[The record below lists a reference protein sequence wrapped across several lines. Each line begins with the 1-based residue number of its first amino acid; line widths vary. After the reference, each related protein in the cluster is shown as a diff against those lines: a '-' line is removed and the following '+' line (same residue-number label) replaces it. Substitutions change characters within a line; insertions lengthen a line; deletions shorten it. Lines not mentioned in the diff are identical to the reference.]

1 MSELTRRI
9 IFAVI
14 AAPASVGVVYLG
26 DWALAIV
33 LSVLA
38 ALAAWEFFRM
48 ARETGALPIEPAG
61 IALAALLPIA
71 VHAQRLGVYSLSLTA
86 IVAMILVLFAS
97 TIWLRGPTGR
107 PMSSVSITTFGVFYA
122 GLFSYI
128 YAVRYHNY
136 AVGAA
141 AGTALVFLPIF
152 LTWSTDVGAYAFGR
166 LFGRKKLIPAVSP
179 GKTVEGAVGGLGLT
193 IVICLLYVRF
203 ILMPYAQLGL
213 TIQGAVLFAIVVSVA
228 AQIGDLAESL
238 VKREAGVKDSSGI
251 LPGHGG
257 ILDRFDSLLF
267 VMPIAFL
274 LLGRLLLP
282 IPQ

>member
-14 AAPASVGVVYLG
+14 AAPASIAVVYYG
-26 DWALAIV
+26 DWALAIL

-38 ALAAWEFFRM
+38 ALGAWELFRM
-48 ARETGALPIEPAG
+48 ARETGAMPLEPAG

-71 VHAQRLGVYSLSLTA
+71 IHAQRLGVYTLSMTA
-86 IVAMILVLFAS
+86 VVTMILVLFAS
-97 TIWLRGPTGR
+97 TIWLRGPGGR
-107 PMSSVSITTFGVFYA
+107 PLSSVAITAFGVLYA
-122 GLFSYI
+122 ALISYV
-128 YAVRYHNY
+128 YALRYHDY
-136 AVGAA
+136 AIGAA

-166 LFGRKKLIPAVSP
+166 AFGKTKLIPAVSP
-179 GKTVEGAVGGLGLT
+179 GKTVAGAVGGLGLT

-213 TIQGAVLFAIVVSVA
+213 TIQGAVLFAVVVSVA
-228 AQIGDLAESL
+228 AQTGDLAESL
-238 VKREAGVKDSSGI
+238 LKREAGVKDSSTI
-251 LPGHGG
+251 IPGHGG

-267 VMPIAFL
+267 VMPVSFL
-274 LLGRLLLP
+274 VLGRLLLP
-282 IPQ
+282 VPG

>member
-14 AAPASVGVVYLG
+14 AAPASVALVYFG
-26 DWALAIV
+26 DWVLATL

-38 ALAAWEFFRM
+38 ALAAWEFYRM
-48 ARETGALPIEPAG
+48 ARETGAFPLEPAG
-61 IALAALLPIA
+61 VALAALLPIA
-71 VHAQRLGVYSLSLTA
+71 VHAQRLGVYTLSLTA
-86 IVAMILVLFAS
+86 IVCMILVLFAS
-97 TIWLRGPTGR
+97 TIWLRGPTGK
-107 PMSSVSITTFGVFYA
+107 PVSSVSVTVFGILYA

-128 YAVRYHNY
+128 YALRYHDY
-136 AVGAA
+136 AVGAR
-141 AGTALVFLPIF
+141 AGTVLVFLPI
-152 LTWSTDVGAYAFGR
+152 LITWATDVGAYAFGR
-166 LFGRKKLIPAVSP
+166 MFGKKKLIPSVSP
-179 GKTVEGAVGGLGLT
+179 GKTVEGAVGGLGLA

-203 ILMPYAQLGL
+203 MLMPYAQLGL

-228 AQIGDLAESL
+228 AQTGDLAESL
-238 VKREAGVKDSSGI
+238 LKREAGVKDSSRI

-267 VMPIAFL
+267 VMPVALL

-282 IPQ
+282 VPQ

>member
-1 MSELTRRI
+1 MSELTRRV

-14 AAPASVGVVYLG
+14 AAPASIAIVYLG

-38 ALAAWEFFRM
+38 ALAAWELFRI
-48 ARETGALPIEPAG
+48 ARETGAYPLDVAG
-61 IALAALLPIA
+61 IGLAALIPIA
-71 VHAQRLGVYSLSLTA
+71 VHAQRLGVYTLSLTA
-86 IVAMILVLFAS
+86 IVALVLVLFAS
-97 TIWLRGPTGR
+97 TIWLRGPQGK
-107 PMSSVSITTFGVFYA
+107 PLSSVAITAFGIMYA
-122 GLFSYI
+122 SLFSYI
-128 YAVRYHNY
+128 YALRYHGY

-141 AGTALVFLPIF
+141 AGTALVVLPVI
-152 LTWSTDVGAYAFGR
+152 LTWSTDIGAYMFGR
-166 LFGRKKLIPAVSP
+166 TFGRKKLIPSISP
-179 GKTVEGAVGGLGLT
+179 GKTVEGAVGGLGVT

-228 AQIGDLAESL
+228 AQTGDLAESL
-238 VKREAGVKDSSGI
+238 LKREAGIKDSSNI
-251 LPGHGG
+251 IPGHGG

-267 VMPIAFL
+267 VMPVAFL
-274 LLGRLLLP
+274 MLGRLLLP

>member
-14 AAPASVGVVYLG
+14 AAPASMAIVYFG

-48 ARETGALPIEPAG
+48 ARETGAFPLEPAG
-61 IALAALLPIA
+61 IALAALVPIA
-71 VHAQRLGVYSLSLTA
+71 VHAQRLGVYTLSLTV
-86 IVAMILVLFAS
+86 IVALILVLFAS
-97 TIWLRGPTGR
+97 TIWLRGPSGK
-107 PMSSVSITTFGVFYA
+107 PASSVAITAFGVLYA

-128 YAVRYHNY
+128 YALRYHDY
-136 AVGAA
+136 AVGAG
-141 AGTALVFLPIF
+141 AGTVLVLLPVL
-152 LTWSTDVGAYAFGR
+152 LTWATDVGAYAFGR
-166 LFGRKKLIPAVSP
+166 TLGRKKLIPSVSP

-193 IVICLLYVRF
+193 IVVCLLYVRF
-203 ILMPYAQLGL
+203 VLIPYAQLGL

-228 AQIGDLAESL
+228 AQTGDLAESL
-238 VKREAGVKDSSGI
+238 LKREAGVKDSSRI
-251 LPGHGG
+251 IPGHGG
-257 ILDRFDSLLF
+257 ILDRFDGLLF
-267 VMPIAFL
+267 VMPAAFL

-282 IPQ
+282 VPQ

>member
-14 AAPASVGVVYLG
+14 AAPASIALIYLG

-38 ALAAWEFFRM
+38 ALAAWELFRI
-48 ARETGALPIEPAG
+48 ARETGALPLEPAG

-71 VHAQRLGVYSLSLTA
+71 VHGQRLGVYTLSLTA
-86 IVAMILVLFAS
+86 IVAMMLVLFSS
-97 TIWLRGPTGR
+97 TIWLRGPSGK
-107 PMSSVSITTFGVFYA
+107 PLSSVAITVFGVMYA
-122 GLFSYI
+122 GLFSYV
-128 YAVRYHNY
+128 YALRYHDY
-136 AVGAA
+136 AVGAG
-141 AGTALVFLPIF
+141 AGTVLVLLPVL
-152 LTWSTDVGAYAFGR
+152 LTWSTDVGAYTFGR
-166 LFGRKKLIPAVSP
+166 TFGKRKLIPSVSP

-213 TIQGAVLFAIVVSVA
+213 TFKGAVLFAIVVSVA
-228 AQIGDLAESL
+228 AQTGDLAESL
-238 VKREAGVKDSSGI
+238 LKREAGIKDSSRI
-251 LPGHGG
+251 IPGHGG
-257 ILDRFDSLLF
+257 ILDRFDSVLF

-274 LLGRLLLP
+274 LLGRLLQP
-282 IPQ
+282 VPQ

>member
-14 AAPASVGVVYLG
+14 AAPASIAIVYLG
-26 DWALAIV
+26 DWVLAIV
-33 LSVLA
+33 LSGLA

-48 ARETGALPIEPAG
+48 ARETGALPLDPAG

-71 VHAQRLGVYSLSLTA
+71 VHAQRLGVYTLSLTA
-86 IVAMILVLFAS
+86 IVAMILVMFAS
-97 TIWLRGPTGR
+97 TIWLRGPSGK
-107 PMSSVSITTFGVFYA
+107 PISSVSVTAFGVLYA

-128 YAVRYHNY
+128 YAIRYHDY
-136 AVGAA
+136 AVGAG
-141 AGTALVFLPIF
+141 AGTALAFLPVF

-166 LFGRKKLIPAVSP
+166 TFGKKKLIPSVSP

-228 AQIGDLAESL
+228 AQTGDLAESL
-238 VKREAGVKDSSGI
+238 LKREAGVKDSSRI

-267 VMPIAFL
+267 VMPIAYL
-274 LLGRLLLP
+274 VLGRLLLP

>member
-14 AAPASVGVVYLG
+14 AAPASIGVVYLG

-48 ARETGALPIEPAG
+48 ARETGAQPIEPAG

-71 VHAQRLGVYSLSLTA
+71 AHAQRLGVYTLSLTA
-86 IVAMILVLFAS
+86 IVAMLLVLFAS
-97 TIWLRGPTGR
+97 TIWLRGPAGR
-107 PMSSVSITTFGVFYA
+107 PMSSVSITAFGVFYA

-193 IVICLLYVRF
+193 IVMCLLYVRF

-213 TIQGAVLFAIVVSVA
+213 TIQGAVLFAVVISVA
-228 AQIGDLAESL
+228 AQVGDLAESL
-238 VKREAGVKDSSGI
+238 LKREAAVKDSSRI

>member
-1 MSELTRRI
+1 VSELTRRI

-14 AAPASVGVVYLG
+14 AAPASIGVVYLG

-38 ALAAWEFFRM
+38 ALGAWEFFRM
-48 ARETGALPIEPAG
+48 ARETGALPLEPAG
-61 IALAALLPIA
+61 IVLAALLPIA
-71 VHAQRLGVYSLSLTA
+71 VHAQRLGVYTLSLTA

-97 TIWLRGPTGR
+97 SIWLRGPSGK
-107 PMSSVSITTFGVFYA
+107 PLSSVSITAFGVFYP
-122 GLFSYI
+122 GLLSYI
-128 YAVRYHNY
+128 YAVRYHDY

-141 AGTALVFLPIF
+141 AGTALVFLPIL

-166 LFGRKKLIPAVSP
+166 LFGNRRLIPSVSP

-193 IVICLLYVRF
+193 ILICLLYVRF

-228 AQIGDLAESL
+228 AQVGDLAESL
-238 VKREAGVKDSSGI
+238 LKREAGVKDSSRI

>member
-1 MSELTRRI
+1 VSELTRRI

-14 AAPASVGVVYLG
+14 AAPASIGVVYMG

-38 ALAAWEFFRM
+38 SLAAWEFFRM
-48 ARETGALPIEPAG
+48 ARETGALPLEPAG
-61 IALAALLPIA
+61 IVLAALLPIA
-71 VHAQRLGVYSLSLTA
+71 VHAQRLGVYTLTLTA
-86 IVAMILVLFAS
+86 IVAMLLVLFAS
-97 TIWLRGPTGR
+97 SIWLRGPSGK
-107 PMSSVSITTFGVFYA
+107 PVSSVSITAFGVLYA
-122 GLFSYI
+122 GLLSYI

-141 AGTALVFLPIF
+141 AGTALVFLPIL

-166 LFGRKKLIPAVSP
+166 VFGKRKLIPSVSP

-228 AQIGDLAESL
+228 AQTGDLAESL
-238 VKREAGVKDSSGI
+238 LKREAGVKDSSRI

>member
-1 MSELTRRI
+1 VSELTRRI
-9 IFAVI
+9 LFAVI
-14 AAPASVGVVYLG
+14 AAPASIAIVYLG
-26 DWALAIV
+26 DWALAIL

-38 ALAAWEFFRM
+38 ALAAWELFRI
-48 ARETGALPIEPAG
+48 ARDTGAFPLDAAG
-61 IALAALLPIA
+61 IALAALIPIA
-71 VHAQRLGVYSLSLTA
+71 VHAQRLGLYRLSLTVIVA
-86 IVAMILVLFAS
+86 IVLLLFAS
-97 TIWLRGPTGR
+97 TIWLRGPQGK
-107 PMSSVSITTFGVFYA
+107 PLSSVAITAFGVMYA
-122 GLFSYI
+122 SLFAYV
-128 YAVRYHNY
+128 YALRYHDY

-141 AGTALVFLPIF
+141 AGTALVVLPVI
-152 LTWSTDVGAYAFGR
+152 LTWATDVGAYMFGR
-166 LFGRKKLIPAVSP
+166 TFGRKKLIPSISP
-179 GKTVEGAVGGLGLT
+179 GKTVEGAVGGLGFT

-228 AQIGDLAESL
+228 AQTGDLAESL
-238 VKREAGVKDSSGI
+238 LKREAGIKDSSNI
-251 LPGHGG
+251 IPGHGG

>member
-1 MSELTRRI
+1 VSELTRRI

-14 AAPASVGVVYLG
+14 AAPASVAIVYFG
-26 DWALAIV
+26 DWFLAIV

-38 ALAAWEFFRM
+38 ALGAWEVFRM
-48 ARETGALPIEPAG
+48 ARETGATPIEPAG

-71 VHAQRLGVYSLSLTA
+71 VHAEKLGVYTLSLTA
-86 IVAMILVLFAS
+86 VIAMILVLFAS
-97 TIWLRGPTGR
+97 TIWLRGPSGK
-107 PMSSVSITTFGVFYA
+107 PLSSVAITSFGILYA

-128 YAVRYHNY
+128 YAVRYHDY

-141 AGTALVFLPIF
+141 AGTALVFLPIL

-166 LFGRKKLIPAVSP
+166 TFGKKKLIPSVSP
-179 GKTVEGAVGGLGLT
+179 GKTVEGAIGGLGLT

-203 ILMPYAQLGL
+203 VLMPYAQLGL

-228 AQIGDLAESL
+228 AQTGDLAESL
-238 VKREAGVKDSSGI
+238 LKREAGVKDSSRI

-274 LLGRLLLP
+274 VLGRLLLP
-282 IPQ
+282 VPQ